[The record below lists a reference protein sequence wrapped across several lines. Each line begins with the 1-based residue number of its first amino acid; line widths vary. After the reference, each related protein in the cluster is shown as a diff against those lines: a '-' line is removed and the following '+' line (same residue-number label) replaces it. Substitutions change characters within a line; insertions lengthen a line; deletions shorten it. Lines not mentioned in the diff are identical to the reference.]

1 MKFLFIVQ
9 GEGRGHL
16 TQAITLEDMLQRNG
30 HEVVEV
36 LVGKS
41 SSRTLPG
48 FFNRSIH
55 APVKRFISPNFLP
68 TTDNKRVNL
77 KKSLAYNLLKLP
89 EYFRS
94 MYYINQRIK
103 ETGAEVVINFYE
115 LLTGLTYAFFRPS
128 VPYICIGHQYLFLH
142 RDFQFPDKS
151 PVQLWMLRFFT
162 RMTALR
168 SSKKLA
174 LSFRE
179 MERDDE
185 HQIVVVPPLI
195 RREITAIQ
203 PEEGNYIHGYMVNAG
218 FADTVDAMSSYAER
232 ERRLEILKDPHT
244 GAFAIIGL
252 CCYFLANVGIWS
264 EIGEKKLLVACCIF
278 AFSRAMSG
286 LAVVSFKAAKNS
298 GLLRTFQDGAAKRR
312 VRVVMMLWAVLTAFI
327 LLKISPA
334 AGTAAL
340 AMGIA
345 IYVYYYLFSRKYFG
359 GTTGDLAGYFLQLC
373 ELGMLAGIMLAG

>member
-142 RDFQFPDKS
+142 RDFQFPNKS